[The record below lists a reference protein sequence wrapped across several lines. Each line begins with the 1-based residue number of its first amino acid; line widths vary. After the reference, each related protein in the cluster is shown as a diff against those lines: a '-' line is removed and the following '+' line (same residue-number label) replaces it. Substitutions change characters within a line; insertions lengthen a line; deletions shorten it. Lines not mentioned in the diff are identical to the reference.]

1 MTLQPGPAQS
11 GNPISFRQIK
21 DEFGLPPGKN
31 LGAYRVNFSN
41 TQHGGSLSGL
51 PLDDGIPQS
60 GTIRFSD
67 FYGKRMNTVVDCYRG
82 GTQTTA
88 NARDKYNN
96 FSRTVVIGEY
106 RSPKSSPSNEKIIVN
121 VNKTFQGP
129 SGSDNRKKCS
139 LRTGYFGN
147 GIIFRIDIGS
157 NGKIVGAGG
166 DGGDGGSIGD
176 GKDGKNG
183 TSGLGLEQPS
193 ENGTVVIANSG
204 LISAGYGGGGGGGG
218 AHDHD
223 KRSRRS
229 ASGGGGG
236 GGAGLPAGEGGR
248 GGRCGSRCKDGTAG
262 SDGGLNSAGSGGE
275 GGNNDGEA
283 RGGEGGRG
291 GRDGQ
296 NAEKGER
303 GRGGEES
310 GGEGGNRGNAGAAIR
325 RSSGSI
331 NFSVNGTVR
340 GDTGSSGVE

>member
-1 MTLQPGPAQS
+1 MTLQSA
-11 GNPISFRQIK
+11 GNPISFGQIRN
-21 DEFGLPPGKN
+21 EFGMPPGKN
-31 LGAYRVNFSN
+31 IGAYRVSYSN
-41 TQHGGSLSGL
+41 TGEGGSLSGL

-96 FSRTVVIGEY
+96 FNRTVVIGGY
-106 RSPKSSPSNEKIIVN
+106 RSPKSSPSNEKIIIN

-139 LRTGYFGN
+139 LRTGYYGN
-147 GIIFRIDIGS
+147 GIICRIDIGS

-176 GKDGKNG
+176 GEDGKNG
-183 TSGLGLEQPS
+183 TSGLGLEQQS
-193 ENGTVVIANSG
+193 EDGTVVIANSG

-218 AHDHD
+218 GHDHD
-223 KRSRRS
+223 ARKGGGRRRK

-236 GGAGLPAGEGGR
+236 GGAGLPAGEGGK
-248 GGRCGSRCKDGTAG
+248 GGTEGKNGENG
-262 SDGGLNSAGSGGE
+262 GDGGLNSAGEGGE
-275 GGNNDGEA
+275 GGNNDNEA
-283 RGGEGGRG
+283 VGGEGGHG
-291 GRDGQ
+291 GRNGQ
-296 NAEKGER
+296 NAEDGER
-303 GRGGEES
+303 GEGGEGS
-310 GGEGGNRGNAGAAIR
+310 GNEGGNRGNAGAAIR